1 MEPIETRSLQKA
13 TKTNSIENGLFSFSP
28 NKVVVTMLSNEPL
41 IPATR

>member
-1 MEPIETRSLQKA
+1 MEPIDTKSLQNN

-28 NKVVVTMLSNEPL
+28 NKVVVTILSNEPL